1 MSAALCTDPH
11 CADIA
16 CEPAWASMRPLVLNP
31 LFASLTSLPGVGPK
45 LEKLYARLFDR
56 EAPRVVDLLFHLP
69 SGVIDR
75 RARPKLRDVQPGQVV
90 TVAVTIG
97 KHRPGPP
104 RRSRAPYRV
113 YTSDDTG
120 DLTLAYFNP
129 NRDYLEKLLPE
140 GETRYVSGT
149 AEFYDGM
156 LQMVHPDRVVDE
168 AGFAALPL
176 VEPVYPLTEGLA
188 LGNVRRAMDG
198 AIGRLPDLP
207 EWQDEAWVARERF
220 PAFSTA
226 LRHLHRPAEPHD
238 IMPETPA
245 WTRLA
250 YDELLAG
257 QLALALVRAHM
268 RRQSGR
274 GSASEGRL
282 RARILKALPYA
293 LTHSQQKAVD
303 DIITDLARPQRMLR
317 LLQGDVGSGKTVV
330 ALTAAAAVIEAGR
343 QAAFMAP
350 TEILAR
356 QHLATIAPLAEAAGI
371 RVAILTGRERGPG
384 RKEILDRLTL
394 GDIDL
399 LIGTHALFQEDVAF
413 HDLALAVVDEQ
424 HRFGV
429 HQRLALTQKG
439 ESVDVLVLT
448 ATPIPRTLVL
458 TYFGDMDISELR
470 EKPPGRQ
477 PIDTRTIPLSR
488 LDEVEEAVGRALA
501 DGKRAYWV
509 CPLVDESEKVD
520 LAAAQDR
527 FEDLRRK
534 FGDQVDL
541 VHGRMKG
548 SDKDAAMA
556 RFASGARQLL
566 VATTVIEV
574 GVDVPEATVMVI
586 EHAERFGL
594 AQLHQLRGR
603 IGRGPGASTCLLL
616 YRAPLGETAK
626 ARLAILRE
634 TEDGFRIA
642 EEDLRLRGEGD
653 VLGTR
658 QSGLPGFHV
667 ARPEV
672 HGKYLGA
679 ARDDAALI
687 LARDATLAT
696 PRGEALRHLLYLFG
710 KDEAIKLIRAG

>member
-1 MSAALCTDPH
+1 
-11 CADIA
+11 
-16 CEPAWASMRPLVLNP
+16 MRPLVLNP
-31 LFASLTSLPGVGPK
+31 LFASLISLPGVGPK
-45 LEKLYARLFDR
+45 LERLFARLLDHDP
-56 EAPRVVDLLFHLP
+56 PRVIDLLFHLP
-69 SGVIDR
+69 SGAIDR

-90 TVAVTIG
+90 TVTV
-97 KHRPGPP
+97 KVDQHRPGPSH
-104 RRSRAPYRV
+104 RSRAPYRI

-120 DLTLAYFNP
+120 TLTLTYFNA
-129 NRDYLEKLLPE
+129 RKDYLEKLLPE
-140 GETRYVSGT
+140 GATRYVSGT
-149 AEFYDGM
+149 AEFYDGQ

-168 AGFAALPL
+168 QSFAALPL
-176 VEPVYPLTEGLA
+176 IEPVYPLSGGLA
-188 LGNVRRAMDG
+188 AGNLRRAMEG
-198 AIGRLPDLP
+198 ALAKLPDLP
-207 EWQDEAWVARERF
+207 EWQDEAWVSRERF
-220 PAFSTA
+220 PSFAIA
-226 LRHLHRPAEPHD
+226 LRQLHRPAEPHD
-238 IMPETPA
+238 VAPESTA

-257 QLALALVRAHM
+257 QLALALVRAHV
-268 RRQSGR
+268 RRKSGR
-274 GSASEGRL
+274 GTASEGRL

-293 LTHSQQKAVD
+293 LTHSQQKALE
-303 DIITDLARPQRMLR
+303 DIVTDLARPHRMLR

-343 QAAFMAP
+343 QAAIMAP

-356 QHLATIAPLAEAAGI
+356 QHLATIAPLADAAGL
-371 RVAILTGRERGPG
+371 RVAILTGRERGTA
-384 RKEILDRLTL
+384 RKEILDRLVL

-439 ESVDVLVLT
+439 EAVDVLVLT

-458 TYFGDMDISELR
+458 TFFGDMDISELH

-488 LDEVEEAVGRALA
+488 LGEVEDAVGRVIAE
-501 DGKRAYWV
+501 DKRAYWV
-509 CPLVDESEKVD
+509 CPLIEDSEKTD
-520 LAAAQDR
+520 LAAVQAR
-527 FEDLRRK
+527 FEALRKK
-534 FGDQVDL
+534 FGREVDL

-548 SDKDAAMA
+548 ADKDVAMA
-556 RFASGARQLL
+556 RFAAGETRLL

-574 GVDVPEATVMVI
+574 GVDVPEATIMVI

-616 YRAPLGETAK
+616 YKTPLGEIAK

-658 QSGLPGFHV
+658 QSGLPGFRV
-667 ARPEV
+667 ARPEL

-679 ARDDAALI
+679 ARDDAALV
-687 LARDATLAT
+687 LRRDPTLST

-710 KDEAIKLIRAG
+710 KDEAI

>member
-1 MSAALCTDPH
+1 
-11 CADIA
+11 
-16 CEPAWASMRPLVLNP
+16 MRPPALNP
-31 LFASLTSLPGVGPK
+31 LFASLTSLSGVGPK
-45 LEKLYARLFDR
+45 LEKLYARLLDR
-56 EAPRVVDLLFHLP
+56 DGPRVIDLLLHVP
-69 SGVIDR
+69 SGTIDR
-75 RARPKLRDVQPGQVV
+75 RARPKLRDVQPGQVI
-90 TVAVTIG
+90 TVAVTVD

-104 RRSRAPYRV
+104 HRSRAPYRI
-113 YTSDDTG
+113 YTHDDTG
-120 DLTLAYFNP
+120 DLTLTYFNAR
-129 NRDYLEKLLPE
+129 RDYLEKLLPA
-140 GETRYVSGT
+140 GEVRYVSGT

-156 LQMVHPDRVVDE
+156 LQIVHPDRVVDE
-168 AGFAALPL
+168 AGFATLPL

-188 LGNVRRAMDG
+188 LGNIRRAIDS
-198 AIGRLPDLP
+198 ALGRLPDLP
-207 EWQDEAWVARERF
+207 EWQDETWTARERL
-220 PAFSTA
+220 PAFSAA
-226 LRHLHRPAEPHD
+226 LRHLHRPEEPRE
-238 IMPETPA
+238 ILPENPA

-274 GSASEGRL
+274 GTASEGRL
-282 RARILKALPYA
+282 RARILKALPYT

-303 DIITDLARPQRMLR
+303 DITTDLARPQRMLR

-356 QHLATIAPLAEAAGI
+356 QHLATIASLAEAAGI
-371 RVAILTGRERGPG
+371 RTAILTGRERGTA
-384 RKEILDRLTL
+384 REDILNRLAL

-429 HQRLALTQKG
+429 HQRLALTKKG
-439 ESVDVLVLT
+439 EAVDVLVLT

-488 LDEVEEAVGRALA
+488 LEEVEDAVGRALA
-501 DGKRAYWV
+501 EGKRVYWV

-520 LAAAQDR
+520 LAAAQAR
-527 FEDLRRK
+527 FEELREK
-534 FGDQVDL
+534 FGDHVDL
-541 VHGRMKG
+541 VHGRMRG
-548 SDKDAAMA
+548 ADKDAAMA
-556 RFASGARQLL
+556 RFAAGERRVL

-603 IGRGPGASTCLLL
+603 IGRGSASSICLLL
-616 YRAPLGETAK
+616 YKAPLGENAK

-658 QSGLPGFHV
+658 QSGLPGFQI
-667 ARPEV
+667 ARPEI

-687 LARDATLAT
+687 LNRDSALST
-696 PRGEALRHLLYLFG
+696 PRGQALRHLLYLFG